1 MIRNLFKN
9 LYLCVLFGGI
19 LAVQISAKTPV
30 LVELFTSQG
39 CPTCPAADKILAD
52 LETSQPIADAEIIA
66 LAWHVDYWDS
76 FGWKDEF
83 ASPVFSQ
90 RQVAYSRALNINGTY
105 TPQMFV
111 DGTTH
116 FIGTKLDK
124 ATKAITQAT
133 KNSKSEINLSLDKDK
148 IKISIPNLPKHEKA
162 TVFVAFTQNNLSR
175 KIGRGNNAGKTILH
189 SSVVRDLRSVGSIEP
204 QKQNFEIETF
214 LQFQPEWNKENLN
227 LIVFVQENVSRKI
240 LAISRIEAGKVVM

>member
-9 LYLCVLFGGI
+9 LYLCVLLGGI

-30 LVELFTSQG
+30 MVELFTSQG
-39 CPTCPAADKILAD
+39 CPSCPAADKILAD
-52 LETSQPIADAEIIA
+52 LETSQPIAGAEIIT

-83 ASPVFSQ
+83 SLPVFSQ
-90 RQVAYSRALNINGTY
+90 RQVAYSRALNIGGTY

-111 DGTTH
+111 DGTNY
-116 FIGTKLDK
+116 FVGTKLDK
-124 ATKAITQAT
+124 ATKAITQAVKNT
-133 KNSKSEINLSLDKDK
+133 KAEINVSFAKDK

-162 TVFVAFTQNNLSR
+162 TVFAAFTQDNLSR
-175 KIGRGNNAGKTILH
+175 KIGRGNNAGKTLLH
-189 SSVVRDLRSVGSIEP
+189 SSVVRDLKAVGSIDP
-204 QKQNFEIETF
+204 QKQSFESETF

-227 LIVFVQENVSRKI
+227 LIVFVQENGSRKI
-240 LAISRIEAGKVVM
+240 LAISRLEVKE

>member
-1 MIRNLFKN
+1 MRNVLRIFFLFI
-9 LYLCVLFGGI
+9 LLGGI
-19 LAVQISAKTPV
+19 AAIQIFAKSPV

-39 CPTCPAADKILAD
+39 CPTCPAADKILTD
-52 LETSQPIADAEIIA
+52 LEISQPIAEAEIIT

-90 RQVAYSRALNINGTY
+90 RQVAYSRALNIGETY

-124 ATKAITQAT
+124 ATKAITNAA
-133 KNSKSEINLSLDKDK
+133 KSEKTEITLSLDKDK
-148 IKISIPNLPKHEKA
+148 IKISIPNLPKHERA
-162 TVFVAFTQNNLSR
+162 TVFVAFVQNNLSR
-175 KIGRGNNAGKTILH
+175 KIGRGNNAGKTLLH
-189 SSVVRDLRSVGSIEP
+189 SSVARDLRSVGSVEP
-204 QKQNFEIETF
+204 QTQKFETETF
-214 LQFQPEWNKENLN
+214 LQFQPVWEKENLN
-227 LIVFVQENVSRKI
+227 LIVFVQENGSRKI
-240 LAISRIEAGKVVM
+240 LAVSRIKKL